1 MYNEN
6 KANGVLARENQNAYN
21 KSAKNHK
28 NIKSLKL
35 RPIVT
40 QKGNWERL

>member
-6 KANGVLARENQNAYN
+6 KANGALERENQNAYN

-35 RPIVT
+35 QPIVT
-40 QKGNWERL
+40 QKGN